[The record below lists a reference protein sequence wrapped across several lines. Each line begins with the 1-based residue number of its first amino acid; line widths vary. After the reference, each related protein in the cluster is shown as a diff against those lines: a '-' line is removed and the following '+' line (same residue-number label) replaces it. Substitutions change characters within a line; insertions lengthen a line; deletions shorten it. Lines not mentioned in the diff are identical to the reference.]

1 MDANPANARRTQ
13 SGPPAGTN
21 GGGPAAP
28 PVRTP
33 GAQAV
38 QQMTAGQLV
47 ELMQDVEANTPV
59 WQVGDDDD
67 LVPVYFVDV
76 SRSNGLVQKLVI
88 R

>member
-1 MDANPANARRTQ
+1 
-13 SGPPAGTN
+13 
-21 GGGPAAP
+21 
-28 PVRTP
+28 
-33 GAQAV
+33 
-38 QQMTAGQLV
+38 MTAGQLV